1 MTRRPSSFVTL
12 GCALMVGIS
21 IAATAASAARETTPP
36 ALTLTSGRVSISGTS
51 NIHPYTASTTDV
63 RMVHARLANG
73 VAARGWPDVLEPG
86 ALEAFEIAIPAA
98 TLSSPKEGIDKT
110 MHKALQVTEHPEIA
124 FRLSRVEPETAP
136 GAFRGIGV
144 QFGDD
149 AVLDVP
155 AHVQADV
162 FQQPAVVGDQQ
173 QRAVIAVEG
182 FLELFD
188 GGQVKVVGGL
198 VQHEQVHAAGLQQRQ
213 GCPGPFSR

>member
-124 FRLSRVEPETAP
+124 FRLSRVEPATAP

-144 QFGDD
+144 LRIAGVEREVTLALETLENASTLTVRGEAKLLMTDYGITPPKAMLGMLKTDPRVTVTFET
-149 AVLDVP
+149 VLALPLTHAP
-155 AHVQADV
+155 A
-162 FQQPAVVGDQQ
+162 
-173 QRAVIAVEG
+173 
-182 FLELFD
+182 
-188 GGQVKVVGGL
+188 
-198 VQHEQVHAAGLQQRQ
+198 
-213 GCPGPFSR
+213 STN